1 MKVYQIVSE
10 TKAELNEGRGKAA
23 VDAVLNLF
31 KKKKPKGLEPSSR
44 RAREY
49 RDALKKN
56 RAEAAKELAKKN
68 AEARAAATA
77 RVSKFTPSTKTVLQ
91 ILGAGYLAYDYWQEI
106 SYYESELKKE
116 LENPGSSTLYKGL
129 SPDEAKEM
137 FRRDAN
143 NALGSLIA
151 QVAVLVTPAATS
163 KIFTKLGNN
172 AFLEWI
178 PFLGRSLRWTGHI
191 LQWMDSGKVMA
202 VAKVGAI
209 YWLNNTKEG
218 KEFLTQGVVGS
229 ILEWTGAGAK
239 GLMDSMAELMQ
250 AYDGWGKKYVNAAG
264 EYLAGGV
271 AAATKDKPEYKPS
284 TTDPQKTDPA
294 TAGND
299 PNVPQL
305 WVRVD
310 PKNPKIKYINNV
322 QVTDDAGYLLTGL
335 RQHIKYVQ
343 NIARQEGKP
352 DPFEKIPRNPS
363 KQYDY

>member
-10 TKAELNEGRGKAA
+10 TKAELDEGRGKAA
-23 VDAVLNLF
+23 VDAFLNFF
-31 KKKKPKGLEPSSR
+31 KSKKPKGLEPSSR

-49 RDALKKN
+49 RDALRRN
-56 RAEAAKELAKKN
+56 REEAAKELAKKN

-77 RVSKFTPSTKTVLQ
+77 RVSRFKPSTKTVLQ
-91 ILGAGYLAYDYWQEI
+91 AIGAGYLAYDYWQEI

-137 FRRDAN
+137 FRRDSN
-143 NALGSLIA
+143 NALGSLIG
-151 QVAVLVTPAATS
+151 QVAILVTPAATS

-178 PFLGRSLRWTGHI
+178 PFLGRSLRWTGHV

-202 VAKVGAI
+202 IAKVGAI

-218 KEFLTQGVVGS
+218 KEFLTQGIVGS

-271 AAATKDKPEYKPS
+271 AAVTKDKPEYKPEPKEKPG
-284 TTDPQKTDPA
+284 PQDDSM
-294 TAGND
+294 NY
-299 PNVPQL
+299 PQL
-305 WVRVD
+305 TVVTD

-322 QVTDDAGYLLTGL
+322 QFTDEQGYLLPGL
-335 RQHIKYVQ
+335 TTTIPDLQ
-343 NIARQEGKP
+343 NFAKRHGKP
-352 DPFEKIPRNPS
+352 DPFANIPRNPN